1 MLYDTASNTI
11 YSIFEGNLYAE
22 INFIFNQIKL
32 LSIMVSLCGLLF
44 IGNLRQNIIARI
56 ERGKKA
62 YGALAHVYTHIRIYV
77 DSDPLI
83 DGIFFRIELREW
95 GHGGE

>member
-56 ERGKKA
+56 ERGKKRTA
-62 YGALAHVYTHIRIYV
+62 RWHTSTLTYVYMLIPIR
-77 DSDPLI
+77 
-83 DGIFFRIELREW
+83 
-95 GHGGE
+95 